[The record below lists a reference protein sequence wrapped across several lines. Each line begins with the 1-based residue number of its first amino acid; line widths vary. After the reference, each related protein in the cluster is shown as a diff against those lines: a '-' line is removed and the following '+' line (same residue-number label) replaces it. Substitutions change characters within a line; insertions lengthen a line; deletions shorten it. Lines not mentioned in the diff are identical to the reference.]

1 MISNKKTLG
10 ILFFILSYT
19 SLIISF
25 FFNEDGSGGGSKG
38 DFEVTY
44 GFIIALQNNLLADPV
59 NWTLVHTPLH
69 FLILSFVTRLI
80 EDPYLLR
87 FLFCI
92 FSAVLPIIFFLLT
105 LIETEEACLL
115 VLNIEISLIAIDFF
129 I

>member
-92 FSAVLPIIFFLLT
+92 FS
-105 LIETEEACLL
+105 
-115 VLNIEISLIAIDFF
+115 NAITNYILFYKVKIDENNDRT
-129 I
+129 

>member
-44 GFIIALQNNLLADPV
+44 GFIIALQNNLLADPE
-59 NWTLVHTPLH
+59 
-69 FLILSFVTRLI
+69 TRRKQRRASTCTIRI
-80 EDPYLLR
+80 ERVSY
-87 FLFCI
+87 
-92 FSAVLPIIFFLLT
+92 
-105 LIETEEACLL
+105 
-115 VLNIEISLIAIDFF
+115 
-129 I
+129 